1 MRITKN
7 TMASKGLETQSF
19 RNSSDN
25 TIYHGQIQIKFGA
38 HIKYTRIR
46 IYVKFQL
53 DMIKR
58 FQTFARHCTT
68 QMNDSPIFHNLYSIK
83 SGFSGSMGPI
93 GPKGNRGGKFKL
105 KLINKLLNF

>member
-1 MRITKN
+1 MGIMKN
-7 TMASKGLETQSF
+7 TMASKGSKTQSF
-19 RNSSDN
+19 RNSSGKI
-25 TIYHGQIQIKFGA
+25 IYHGQIQIKFGA

-68 QMNDSPIFHNLYSIK
+68 QTNDSPIFTTYIL
-83 SGFSGSMGPI
+83 
-93 GPKGNRGGKFKL
+93 
-105 KLINKLLNF
+105 